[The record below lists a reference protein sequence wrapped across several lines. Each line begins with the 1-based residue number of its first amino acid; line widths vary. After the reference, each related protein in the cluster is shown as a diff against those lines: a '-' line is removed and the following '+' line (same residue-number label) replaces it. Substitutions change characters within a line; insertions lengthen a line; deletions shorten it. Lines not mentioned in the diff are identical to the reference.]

1 MSEKNRRQ
9 EYAETT
15 RQALLAAARDLF
27 ARDGYAETS
36 IDDIARHE
44 RLTKGALYHH
54 FKNKKELFE
63 AVVDDCLGAMAAKVA
78 AAFQQAADP
87 WDRAITALDAFLD
100 GCLDPDYQRIVI
112 QEAPAVLGWG
122 AWREKEQRSGMAL
135 VTALLEDLAAAGH
148 IRRQPVELAGRILVA
163 AIMEV
168 ALAITH
174 SADPAATRQD
184 ARRILERMI
193 HAL

>member
-1 MSEKNRRQ
+1 MSEKTRRQ

-15 RQALLAAARDLF
+15 RQALVAAARGLF
-27 ARDGYAETS
+27 ARDGYADTS
-36 IDDIARHE
+36 IDEIVRHE

-63 AVVDDCLGAMAAKVA
+63 AVVDDFLKDMVGEVTAAVQGAS
-78 AAFQQAADP
+78 DP
-87 WDRAITALDAFLD
+87 WQRAVAALDAFLE
-100 GCLDPDYQRIVI
+100 GCLDPAYQRIVI

-135 VTALLEDLAAAGH
+135 VVALLDDLIAAGQ
-148 IRRQPVELAGRILVA
+148 IQRQPVELVAQILVA
-163 AIMEV
+163 AIMEA

-174 SADPAATRQD
+174 AADPAATRQE
-184 ARRILERMI
+184 ARRVLERI
-193 HAL
+193 IRAL